1 MPVSDT
7 HPKIQEMHD
16 RMIKAMTREQRIE
29 SAFEMS
35 LLARELAKARIQKK
49 HPEWTEKQ
57 VMLELFRL
65 AFLPAQL
72 PKWVK

>member
-1 MPVSDT
+1 
-7 HPKIQEMHD
+7 
-16 RMIKAMTREQRIE
+16 MIKAMTREQRIE

-57 VMLELFRL
+57 VVLELFRL
-65 AFLPAQL
+65 AFLPEPL
-72 PKWVK
+72 PEWVK

>member
-1 MPVSDT
+1 MPISDT

-16 RMIKAMTREQRIE
+16 RMIKSMTREQRIE

-49 HPEWTEKQ
+49 HPEWTGKQ

-65 AFLPAQL
+65 AFLPEPL